1 MAQTI
6 TNFFPITFFLFVLWS
21 EMVNFYEDDDPE
33 GEAPVVKTQAE
44 LTLQNLLQKQLSTAH
59 RLERVEFEEVTQSMY
74 CIGHAS
80 SGVGTLAQFRENEL
94 RKEEN
99 DYEQPGKN
107 QAPPQK
113 FLKDLNKQ
121 KSYGP
126 HPAFLQHAL
135 EEAQKQRKRHHSN
148 QVQES
153 GGRHRNW
160 SRHSEELEASLMRGK
175 DKLKAISHL
184 SAGESACRKPLL
196 NNVELSEM
204 CKGSTPQDRARSK
217 AEKEC
222 TRSTAEVFS
231 SPAPG
236 VLDLQAYIDEK
247 HWEQKNNDTELNNR
261 PIACESLKVSSTEC
275 QAQLQVPNLSTS
287 SGDVISE
294 MEILS
299 NKLSED
305 EIREIQGGKFA
316 NYAPGIPSHI
326 LYIKNLSPDVKEA
339 DLAALYIRFQS
350 PGKKLLFRLMQHG
363 RMKGQAFV
371 TFPDTETAKLALQ
384 LTNGFRLKGKP
395 VVIQYGRAVRQNDK
409 STD

>member
-1 MAQTI
+1 
-6 TNFFPITFFLFVLWS
+6 
-21 EMVNFYEDDDPE
+21 MVNFYEDDDPE

-94 RKEEN
+94 RKEDN
-99 DYEQPGKN
+99 DYEQPGNN
-107 QAPPQK
+107 QAHPQK

-121 KSYGP
+121 KRYGP

-135 EEAQKQRKRHHSN
+135 EEVQERRKGHHLN

-204 CKGSTPQDRARSK
+204 CKGSTPQDRARGK
-217 AEKEC
+217 VEKEC

-231 SPAPG
+231 SPAPD
-236 VLDLQAYIDEK
+236 VLDLQAYLEEK
-247 HWEQKNNDTELNNR
+247 HREQENDDAELNKPPNV
-261 PIACESLKVSSTEC
+261 CEILKVSSTEC
-275 QAQLQVPNLSTS
+275 KSQLQVPNLSNFI
-287 SGDVISE
+287 GDNISE

-305 EIREIQGGKFA
+305 EIREMQGGKFA
-316 NYAPGIPSHI
+316 NYAPGIPSHV
-326 LYIKNLSPDVKEA
+326 LYIKNLCPDVKET

-371 TFPDTETAKLALQ
+371 TFPDTDTARRALQ
-384 LTNGFRLKGKP
+384 LTNGFRFKGKP
-395 VVIQYGRAVRQNDK
+395 IVIQYGRAVRENDK

>member
-1 MAQTI
+1 M
-6 TNFFPITFFLFVLWS
+6 NL
-21 EMVNFYEDDDPE
+21 YEDDDPE

-44 LTLQNLLQKQLSTAH
+44 LTLQNLLQKQLSTAQ
-59 RLERVEFEEVTQSMY
+59 RLERVEFEEVTQNMY

-94 RKEEN
+94 RKEDN
-99 DYEQPGKN
+99 DHQQPGNN
-107 QAPPQK
+107 QAHPQK
-113 FLKDLNKQ
+113 FLKDLNK
-121 KSYGP
+121 KKRYGP
-126 HPAFLQHAL
+126 HPDFLHHAL
-135 EEAQKQRKRHHSN
+135 EEEQERRKGHHSN
-148 QVQES
+148 QVRES
-153 GGRHRNW
+153 GGRHQNW

-204 CKGSTPQDRARSK
+204 CKGTTPQDRARGK

-222 TRSTAEVFS
+222 TRSAAEVFS
-231 SPAPG
+231 SPAPD
-236 VLDLQAYIDEK
+236 VLDLQAYLNEK
-247 HWEQKNNDTELNNR
+247 QWEQENSDTELNK
-261 PIACESLKVSSTEC
+261 PPTVCEIFKVNSTEDK
-275 QAQLQVPNLSTS
+275 AQFPAPNLSNFT
-287 SGDVISE
+287 GDIISE

-305 EIREIQGGKFA
+305 EIREMQGGKFS

-326 LYIKNLSPDVKEA
+326 LYIKNLSPDVKET

-350 PGKKLLFRLMQHG
+350 PGKKLLFRLMQRG

-371 TFPDTETAKLALQ
+371 TFPDKDTATLALQ

-395 VVIQYGRAVRQNDK
+395 VVIQYGHAVGRMTSLQIK
-409 STD
+409 QK